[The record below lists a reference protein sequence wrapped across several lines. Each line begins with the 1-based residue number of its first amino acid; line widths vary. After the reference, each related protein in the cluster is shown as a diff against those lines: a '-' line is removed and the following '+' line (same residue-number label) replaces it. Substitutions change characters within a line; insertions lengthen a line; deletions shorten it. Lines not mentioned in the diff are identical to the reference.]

1 VITEDDYITFLAQAD
16 ISGLLPVTLGGRLR
30 RSNFLFLGYGLRD
43 WNLRIILHRIWTE
56 HMTMGTYS
64 SWAIQVDPEELDQKF
79 WQRRNVE
86 VIDMPLEQYVTQ
98 LRERLFQDSVLL
110 GSPEHVQFDDRRS
123 RIAG

>member
-1 VITEDDYITFLAQAD
+1 
-16 ISGLLPVTLGGRLR
+16 
-30 RSNFLFLGYGLRD
+30 
-43 WNLRIILHRIWTE
+43 
-56 HMTMGTYS
+56 MTMGTYS